1 MADLQQA
8 LERIL
13 YERLSATVT
22 LARVFEH
29 VPEGTPPPVV
39 ILADFSVTNLGSK
52 TSAFDRF
59 EFDIVSL
66 VKGAE
71 RKALNAL
78 QVEVRDALDQW
89 RPAPPLGVEVSQVNF
104 VSGDGYLLPD
114 EAIYY
119 GTQRF
124 ACFVQ

>member
-8 LERIL
+8 LEKAL
-13 YERLSATVT
+13 FDRLTDQVT
-22 LARVFEH
+22 LARVFQH
-29 VPEGTPPPVV
+29 VPENTPPPVV
-39 ILADFSVTNLGSK
+39 IIADMSV
-52 TSAFDRF
+52 SAAGGKSSRLDRF

-66 VKGAE
+66 IKSDE
-71 RKALNAL
+71 RKPLNAL
-78 QVEVRDALDQW
+78 QTEVRAALDFWQ
-89 RPAPPLGVEVSQVNF
+89 PAAASGVEIGEIGF

-114 EAIYY
+114 EAVYY